1 MDTFNKLQHYARRL
15 LVENFDAKLAKD
27 IFGLDKSNFYAYR
40 AGTKVIPMHVICGV
54 IDYTQA
60 KLVVFRPL

>member
-1 MDTFNKLQHYARRL
+1 MDTFNKLQRYAQRL
-15 LVENFDAKLAKD
+15 LKENFDAKLAKD

>member
-1 MDTFNKLQHYARRL
+1 MDTFNKLQRYAQRL
-15 LVENFDAKLAKD
+15 LKENFDAKLAKD
-27 IFGLDKSNFYAYR
+27 VFGLDKSNFYAYR

-54 IDYTQA
+54 IDYTQS

>member
-1 MDTFNKLQHYARRL
+1 MTTFDKLQRYARRL
-15 LVENFDAKLAKD
+15 LAENFDAKLAKQV
-27 IFGLDKSNFYAYR
+27 FGLDKSNFYAYR
-40 AGTKVIPMHVICGV
+40 AGTKTIPMHIACGV